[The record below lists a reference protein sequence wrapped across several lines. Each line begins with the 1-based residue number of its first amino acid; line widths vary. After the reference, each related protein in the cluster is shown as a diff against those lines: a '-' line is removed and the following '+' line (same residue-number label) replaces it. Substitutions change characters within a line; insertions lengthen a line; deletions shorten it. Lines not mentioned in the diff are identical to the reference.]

1 MIRQYSLEE
10 ILGEFLVF
18 SFEFFSILNSDT
30 NRFYRELFFNLCK
43 LMFILTTVSINS
55 FMIKLKRLSKN
66 FYFISGVLFL
76 VWMLFFD
83 SNDIFLQFQ
92 RSNKLNQL
100 GAKKEFYLE
109 KIDGVDKD
117 RKELLS
123 DDELLEK
130 YARENYLMR
139 KPTEDLYIVVEQP
152 VND

>member
-1 MIRQYSLEE
+1 
-10 ILGEFLVF
+10 
-18 SFEFFSILNSDT
+18 
-30 NRFYRELFFNLCK
+30 
-43 LMFILTTVSINS
+43 MFILTTVSINS

-152 VND
+152 VDD